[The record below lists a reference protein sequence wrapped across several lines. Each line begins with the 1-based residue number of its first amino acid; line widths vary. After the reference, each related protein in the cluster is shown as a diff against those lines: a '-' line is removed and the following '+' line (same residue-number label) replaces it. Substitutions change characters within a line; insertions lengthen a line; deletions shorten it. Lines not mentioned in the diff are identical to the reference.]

1 MTTRPRAPLSFAIL
15 MTAVVGLL
23 AAAGPAFAQ
32 SETAVPD
39 APAPPRPPEGERIIN
54 FPSADVPRPGTL
66 TLLFTHRFSQALEDS
81 DIHSLYSFDSGAD
94 IGIGLAYAP
103 VTNLDISLYRSSNED
118 TYELDAKYRVF
129 SAGPFAAAV
138 RAGGDWRTVPNIE
151 KRFSFFGQAILA
163 VTIGSRIRLTA
174 IPTYVSRIA
183 GNTFLGHQPFYE
195 SVFNLGGA
203 VSIAVTRTMNIQG
216 EVMARRRKT
225 EAEGVAWIASI
236 EKTVPRHRFAFTVGN
251 QRTTTVDQ
259 YVTWTPQFFGQSSHR
274 FFIGFNIVRQWKL

>member
-1 MTTRPRAPLSFAIL
+1 MTTRLRAPLSFAIL

-32 SETAVPD
+32 SETTVPD

-66 TLLFTHRFSQALEDS
+66 TMLFTHRFSQALEDS

-138 RAGGDWRTVPNIE
+138 RAGGDWRTVPRIE

-163 VTIGSRIRLTA
+163 VSIGSRIRLTA

-183 GNTFLGHQPFYE
+183 GNTFLGQQPFYE
-195 SVFNLGGA
+195 KVFNLGGA
-203 VSIAVTRTMNIQG
+203 MSIAVTRTMNIQG

-225 EAEGVAWIASI
+225 DAEGVAWIASI

-251 QRTTTVDQ
+251 QRATTVDQ
-259 YVTWTPQFFGQSSHR
+259 YVTWNPQFFGQSSHR